1 MVNINSDL
9 CETSC
14 CVGWPIAID
23 SISIEQE
30 KYRNECDEDTGC
42 TAVNCQLRENINDY
56 LVEDFQVIDY
66 KCHEAIKMELI
77 A

>member
-42 TAVNCQLRENINDY
+42 TAVNCQLRENINDF
-56 LVEDFQVIDY
+56 VS
-66 KCHEAIKMELI
+66 KCSWGHCI
-77 A
+77 AVHPEK